1 MDKTGKK
8 PNKPLYI
15 VLAILIAC
23 SMWLYVRSVDASDQT
38 RTISNIPVSFV
49 GEDVLNANGL
59 MYTGD
64 GKETVSLTV
73 QGPWRTISQL
83 RRDNITVQVDLSRI
97 VAEGQYNQAYDIT
110 WPSNVPSSA
119 FSLVGREPFYVPV
132 DVGKRTTQNVEIRG
146 VFLGSVAD
154 GYQAGEFSF
163 QPATIEVSGSAQD
176 TAQVAYAQ
184 VTLNREKLDQTV
196 REEMTYVLIGQDGEV
211 LENSNLKTSPET
223 VSVTLPVVVVKEV
236 PLTVDFIPGGG
247 VTGGDDSHVEWSIE
261 PETVMLAG
269 GEADLAAYSSISL
282 GSVDLSKVISTEKF
296 TFPIPTDQ
304 DVENLSGVQEA
315 TVSVSVQGLE
325 SRSFTTENIELVVPD
340 GVEAQLVT
348 RSLTV
353 QVRGNAE
360 ALDQILPQYIKVVA
374 DLSDLS
380 SIPDGQSLVPAK
392 VSLMGVA
399 DAGVIG
405 DYKISVLVGSGAA
418 QVGGAS

>member
-1 MDKTGKK
+1 MDKTSKK

-15 VLAILIAC
+15 VLAIVIAC
-23 SMWLYVRSVDASDQT
+23 LMWVYVRSVDVSDQT
-38 RTISNIPVSFV
+38 RTIANIPVSFV

-59 MYTGD
+59 MYTGH

-83 RRDNITVQVDLSRI
+83 RRDNILVQVDLSRI
-97 VAEGQYNQAYDIT
+97 VAEGQHNQAYDIT

-119 FSLVGREPFYVPV
+119 FKLVGREPFYVPV
-132 DVGKRTTQNVEIRG
+132 EVGKRTTQNVEIRG
-146 VFLGSVAD
+146 VFLGSVAE
-154 GYQAGEFSF
+154 GFQAGEFSF
-163 QPATIEVSGSAQD
+163 QPATIEVSGSAAD

-211 LENSNLKTSPET
+211 LENSSLKTSPET
-223 VSVTLPVVVVKEV
+223 VSVTLPVVVVKEI

-247 VTGGDDSHVEWSIE
+247 VTGGEDSHVKWSIE
-261 PETVMLAG
+261 PESVMLAG
-269 GEADLAAYSSISL
+269 SEADLAAYSSINL

-296 TFPIPTDQ
+296 TFSIPTDQ

-325 SRSFTTENIELVVPD
+325 SQSFTTENIELVVPE

-353 QVRGNAE
+353 QVRGNRE

-418 QVGGAS
+418 QVGGTP

>member
-73 QGPWRTISQL
+73 RGTWRTISQL

-97 VAEGQYNQAYDIT
+97 AAEGQSRLAYDIT
-110 WPSNVPSSA
+110 WPSNVPSSGYE
-119 FSLVGREPFYVPV
+119 LVGREPFYVPV
-132 DVGKRTTQNVEIRG
+132 DVGKRTTQSVEIRG
-146 VFLGSVAD
+146 AFLGSVAD

-163 QPATIEVSGSAQD
+163 QPATIEVSGSAAD

-223 VSVTLPVVVVKEV
+223 VNVTLPVVVVKEV

-269 GEADLAAYSSISL
+269 SETDLAAYSSISL

-325 SRSFTTENIELVVPD
+325 SRSFTTENIELVVPE

-353 QVRGNAE
+353 QVRGEAE
-360 ALDQILPQYIKVVA
+360 ALDQILPQYIKAVA

>member
-1 MDKTGKK
+1 MEKTAKK

-15 VLAILIAC
+15 VLAIVIAC

-59 MYTGD
+59 MYIGN
-64 GKETVSLTV
+64 GRETVSLTV

-97 VAEGQYNQAYDIT
+97 AAEGQYNQAYDIT
-110 WPSNVPSSA
+110 WPNNVPSGA

-196 REEMTYVLIGQDGEV
+196 REEMAYVLIGQDGEV

-223 VSVTLPVVVVKEV
+223 VNVTLPVVVVKEV

-247 VTGGDDSHVEWSIE
+247 VTGGEDSHVKWSIE
-261 PETVMLAG
+261 PETIMLAG
-269 GEADLAAYSSISL
+269 SETDLAAYSSIDL

-296 TFPIPTDQ
+296 TFPIPIDQ

-325 SRSFTTENIELVVPD
+325 SRSFTTENIELVVSD

>member
-1 MDKTGKK
+1 MDKTSKK

-23 SMWLYVRSVDASDQT
+23 LMWVYVRSVDVSDQT
-38 RTISNIPVSFV
+38 RTIANIPVSFV

-83 RRDNITVQVDLSRI
+83 RRDNIVVQVDLSRI

-110 WPSNVPSSA
+110 WPNNIPSSA

-146 VFLGSVAD
+146 VFLGSVAE
-154 GYQAGEFSF
+154 GFQAGEFSF
-163 QPATIEVSGSAQD
+163 QPATIEVSGSAAD

-196 REEMTYVLIGQDGEV
+196 REEMTYVLIGQDGEA

-223 VSVTLPVVVVKEV
+223 VNVTLPVVVVKEV

-247 VTGGDDSHVEWSIE
+247 VTGGEDSHVKWSIE
-261 PETVMLAG
+261 PESVMLAG
-269 GEADLAAYSSISL
+269 SEADLAAYSSIKL

-296 TFPIPTDQ
+296 TFSIPTDQ

-325 SRSFTTENIELVVPD
+325 SQSFTTENIELVVPE

-353 QVRGNAE
+353 QVRGNRE

-418 QVGGAS
+418 QVGGAP